1 MAREM
6 KDSGIEWI
14 GQIPERWDLI
24 RLENCMTQINEK
36 NTKLKMHNILS
47 LSKKNGVTPYEDR
60 GNQGNKSKEDL
71 SEYKEKIASLGHSF
85 NVDIE
90 VKKID
95 DNVGKKT
102 TWTTSTV
109 VGENVYYSVYTDTV
123 ENAVYGSSGKYT
135 LKEGD
140 IISVT
145 ATNTDVTIAQSL
157 RNAFYAIAGKGTYQ
171 ISGSHSGVVQNNGTH

>member
-1 MAREM
+1 MNDTLVTIIAIFIAAILM
-6 KDSGIEWI
+6 FVF
-14 GQIPERWDLI
+14 PL
-24 RLENCMTQINEK
+24 MTIA
-36 NTKLKMHNILS
+36 
-47 LSKKNGVTPYEDR
+47 DR
-60 GNQGNKSKEDL
+60 NDDVAQQAVQQKTVEFVDKE
-71 SEYKEKIASLGHSF
+71 EIAALGHSF

-102 TWTTSTV
+102 TWTTSTT
-109 VGENVYYSVYTDTV
+109 VGENVYYSVYTDTI
-123 ENAVYGSSGKYT
+123 EEQVYGPSGKYT

-171 ISGSHSGVVQNNGTH
+171 ISGAHSGVVQNNGTH